1 MTLSVGDVENKQF
14 TPAMRGYHV
23 DQVDDFLD
31 DVVATLRAHEQRL
44 RDAQDRIRTLETDL
58 SSRGSDETTISR
70 AFLAAQ
76 RSADALITEA
86 EETARRIRREAE
98 AEATALTGERD
109 EQRRKLLEEIEV
121 MRGAVANLKSTLGE
135 LAATVGTDVAG
146 MQAALAEAE
155 TEVRQPLVAMVPMFE
170 DEPTSEAVSMAED
183 APIEEGEPHQ
193 DEEMEAGAPTA
204 TNQSVTSIVDELPTL
219 DLTEEGP
226 ARVSSRPWERG

>member
-1 MTLSVGDVENKQF
+1 MTLSVEDVENKQF

-44 RDAQDRIRTLETDL
+44 RDAQDRIRTLESDL

-76 RSADALITEA
+76 RSADALIAEA
-86 EETARRIRREAE
+86 EESARRIRREAE

-121 MRGAVANLKSTLGE
+121 MKGAVTNLKSRLGD
-135 LAATVGTDVAG
+135 LVGTIGPEVAS
-146 MQAALAEAE
+146 MEAVLAEAE
-155 TEVRQPLVAMVPMFE
+155 TEVRQPLVAITPMFE
-170 DEPTSEAVSMAED
+170 DEQSAESPATADSMPDETEEATAEE
-183 APIEEGEPHQ
+183 APPP
-193 DEEMEAGAPTA
+193 PTA
-204 TNQSVTSIVDELPTL
+204 DQSVASIIDELPTL

-226 ARVSSRPWERG
+226 TRVSARPWERG

>member
-44 RDAQDRIRTLETDL
+44 RDAQDRIRTLEADL

-86 EETARRIRREAE
+86 EDAARLIRRDAE
-98 AEATALTGERD
+98 SQAAALTGERD
-109 EQRRKLLEEIEV
+109 EQRRKLVDEIEV
-121 MRGAVANLKSTLGE
+121 MKVAVRNLKSRLGD
-135 LAATVGTDVAG
+135 LAGTIGADVAS
-146 MQAALAEAE
+146 MEAVLAEAE
-155 TEVRQPLVAMVPMFE
+155 TEVRQPLVAVPPLVE
-170 DEPTSEAVSMAED
+170 DEPVIESAPAAESKFAEPEEPAADEAPAQPAS
-183 APIEEGEPHQ
+183 
-193 DEEMEAGAPTA
+193 
-204 TNQSVTSIVDELPTL
+204 NQSVASIIDELPTL

-226 ARVSSRPWERG
+226 SRVSSRPWERG

>member
-44 RDAQDRIRTLETDL
+44 RDAQDRIRTLEEDL

-76 RSADALITEA
+76 RSADALIAEA
-86 EETARRIRREAE
+86 EEAARRIRRDAETEA
-98 AEATALTGERD
+98 AVLTGQRD
-109 EQRRKLLEEIEV
+109 EQRRKLVDEIEV
-121 MRGAVANLKSTLGE
+121 MKGAVSNLRSRLGE
-135 LAATVGTDVAG
+135 LAGTIGADVAS
-146 MQAALAEAE
+146 MEAVLAEAE
-155 TEVRQPLVAMVPMFE
+155 TEVRQPLVAVP
-170 DEPTSEAVSMAED
+170 
-183 APIEEGEPHQ
+183 PIVPGEPRPESPAAAESTSTEPEDTAA
-193 DEEMEAGAPTA
+193 DEAPTPLA
-204 TNQSVTSIVDELPTL
+204 TNQSVASIIDELPTL

-226 ARVSSRPWERG
+226 PRVSSRPWERG

>member
-44 RDAQDRIRTLETDL
+44 RDAQDRIRTLEADL

-86 EETARRIRREAE
+86 EEAARQIRRDAESEA
-98 AEATALTGERD
+98 AALTGERD
-109 EQRRKLLEEIEV
+109 EQRRMLVEEIEV
-121 MRGAVANLKSTLGE
+121 MKVAVRNLKSRLGD
-135 LAATVGTDVAG
+135 LAGTIGTDVAS
-146 MQAALAEAE
+146 MEAVLAEAE
-155 TEVRQPLVAMVPMFE
+155 TEVRHPLVAVPPLVVN
-170 DEPTSEAVSMAED
+170 EPVAESLP
-183 APIEEGEPHQ
+183 AAASASAEPEETEP
-193 DEEMEAGAPTA
+193 DEEPSPPTP
-204 TNQSVTSIVDELPTL
+204 TPSVASIIDELPTL
-219 DLTEEGP
+219 DLTDEGP